1 LPTDPRIERLPITHP
16 DAMLLI
22 EAVQQEYVE
31 RYGGRDNTPMD
42 AAELAPP
49 VGAFF
54 VGYVDERPVMIGAW
68 RLRPDVNRLGSTRAA
83 EVKRMYVAP
92 PARRQGLAQRMLTH
106 LETTA
111 RDAGAD
117 VMILETG
124 TAQPEAMALYVA
136 AGYEHV
142 EPFGHYQWSPRN
154 RCYGRMLD
162 DREPGPTS

>member
-92 PARRQGLAQRMLTH
+92 PPAVRAWPSGC
-106 LETTA
+106 
-111 RDAGAD
+111 
-117 VMILETG
+117 
-124 TAQPEAMALYVA
+124 
-136 AGYEHV
+136 
-142 EPFGHYQWSPRN
+142 S
-154 RCYGRMLD
+154 
-162 DREPGPTS
+162 PTSRRPPATPGQT